1 MVEKLPV
8 LFLMGPTASGKTDL
22 ALNLF
27 DHMDIEIISVDS
39 ALIYREMDS
48 GTAKPDRETLE
59 KYPHA
64 LVDILDPTEVYS
76 ASDFAVDAHQL
87 IDQAHALGKLPVLV
101 GGTILYFKA
110 LAEGLAKLP
119 EANAEI
125 RAEIEAQAEQEGWP
139 AVHARLAQL
148 DPASGERLGPNDQQR
163 IQRALEVFLMTGRSI
178 ESHWQEQQTLELPW
192 NVIPVALMPDDRAQL
207 HQRIELRFNQMLEQG
222 FEEEVVRLRQRGD
235 LNLNLPSMRCVG
247 YRQMWQYLDG
257 ELSWQEMHHKGVVAT
272 RQLAKRQMTWLRSW
286 QGAEVIDP
294 LSENLFKKTLALIP
308 RI

>member
-1 MVEKLPV
+1 VAEKLPV

-22 ALNLF
+22 ALNLY
-27 DHMDIEIISVDS
+27 DHTDVEIISVDS
-39 ALIYREMDS
+39 ALIYREMDI

-76 ASDFAVDAHQL
+76 ASDFAEDARQL
-87 IDQAHALGKLPVLV
+87 IDQAHRKGKLPVLV

-139 AVHARLAQL
+139 SVHARLAQL

-178 ESHWQEQQTLELPW
+178 DSHWQEQQTLELPW
-192 NVIPVALMPDDRAQL
+192 KVIPIALMPEDRAQL
-207 HQRIELRFNQMLEQG
+207 HQRIELRFNLMLEQG
-222 FEEEVVRLRQRGD
+222 FEAEVVRIRERGD

-257 ELSWQEMHHKGVVAT
+257 ELDWQEMHHKGVVAT

-294 LSENLFKKTLALIP
+294 LAENLFKKTLALIP

>member
-1 MVEKLPV
+1 MAEKLPV

-27 DHMDIEIISVDS
+27 DYMDIEIISVDS
-39 ALIYREMDS
+39 ALIYREMDI
-48 GTAKPDRETLE
+48 GTAKPDRATLA

-76 ASDFAVDAHQL
+76 ASDFAEDARQL
-87 IDQAHALGKLPVLV
+87 IDQAHSRGKLPVLV

-125 RAEIEAQAEQEGWP
+125 RDEIEAQAEQEGWP
-139 AVHARLAQL
+139 SVHARLAQL

-178 ESHWQEQQTLELPW
+178 DSHWQEQQALELPW
-192 NVIPVALMPDDRAQL
+192 NVIPIALMPEDRAQL

-222 FEEEVVRLRQRGD
+222 FEAEVIRLRKRGD

-257 ELSWQEMHHKGVVAT
+257 ELDWQEMHHKGLVAT

-294 LSENLFKKTLALIP
+294 LVENLFKKTLALIP

>member
-1 MVEKLPV
+1 MAEKLPV

-27 DHMDIEIISVDS
+27 DYMDVEIISVDS
-39 ALIYREMDS
+39 ALIYREMDI
-48 GTAKPDRETLE
+48 GTAKPDRATLA

-76 ASDFAVDAHQL
+76 ASDFAEDARHL
-87 IDQAHALGKLPVLV
+87 IDQAHAQGKLPVLV

-139 AVHARLAQL
+139 SVHARLAQL

-178 ESHWQEQQTLELPW
+178 DSHWQEQQALELPW
-192 NVIPVALMPDDRAQL
+192 NVIPIALMPEDRAQL

-222 FEEEVVRLRQRGD
+222 FEAEVIRLRERGD

-257 ELSWQEMHHKGVVAT
+257 ELDWQEMHHKGLVAT

-294 LSENLFKKTLALIP
+294 LSGNLFKKTLALIP

>member
-1 MVEKLPV
+1 M
-8 LFLMGPTASGKTDL
+8 
-22 ALNLF
+22 
-27 DHMDIEIISVDS
+27 
-39 ALIYREMDS
+39 
-48 GTAKPDRETLE
+48 
-59 KYPHA
+59 
-64 LVDILDPTEVYS
+64 
-76 ASDFAVDAHQL
+76 
-87 IDQAHALGKLPVLV
+87 
-101 GGTILYFKA
+101 
-110 LAEGLAKLP
+110 AEGLAKLP

-139 AVHARLAQL
+139 FVHARLAQL

-178 ESHWQEQQTLELPW
+178 DSHWQEQQALELPW
-192 NVIPVALMPDDRAQL
+192 KVIPIALMPEDRAQL
-207 HQRIELRFNQMLEQG
+207 HHRIELRFNQMLEQG
-222 FEEEVVRLRQRGD
+222 FEAEVIRLRERGD

-257 ELSWQEMHHKGVVAT
+257 ELDWQEMHHKGLVAT

-294 LSENLFKKTLALIP
+294 LVENLFKKTLALIP

>member
-1 MVEKLPV
+1 MADKLPV
-8 LFLMGPTASGKTDL
+8 IFLMGPTASGKTDL
-22 ALNLF
+22 ALNLY
-27 DHMDIEIISVDS
+27 DHMDVEIISVDS
-39 ALIYREMDS
+39 ALIYREMNI

-76 ASDFAVDAHQL
+76 ASDFAEDARQL
-87 IDQAHALGKLPVLV
+87 IDQAHRKGKLPVLV

-139 AVHARLAQL
+139 AVHARLAKL

-178 ESHWQEQQTLELPW
+178 DSHWQEQQTLELPW
-192 NVIPVALMPDDRAQL
+192 NVIPIALMPEDRAQL

-222 FEEEVVRLRQRGD
+222 FEAEVVRLRERGD

-257 ELSWQEMHHKGVVAT
+257 ELDWQEMHHKGVVAT

-286 QGAEVIDP
+286 KGAEVIDP
-294 LSENLFKKTLALIP
+294 LAENLFKKTLALIP

>member
-1 MVEKLPV
+1 VAEKLPV

-27 DHMDIEIISVDS
+27 DYMDVEIISVDS
-39 ALIYREMDS
+39 ALIYREMDI
-48 GTAKPDRETLE
+48 GTAKPDRATLA

-76 ASDFAVDAHQL
+76 ASDFAEDARHL
-87 IDQAHALGKLPVLV
+87 IDQAHAQGKLPVLV

-125 RAEIEAQAEQEGWP
+125 RSEIEAQAEQEGWP
-139 AVHARLAQL
+139 SVHARLAQL

-178 ESHWQEQQTLELPW
+178 DSHWQEQQALELPW
-192 NVIPVALMPDDRAQL
+192 NVIPIALMPEDRAQL

-222 FEEEVVRLRQRGD
+222 FEAEVIKLRERGD

-257 ELSWQEMHHKGVVAT
+257 ELDWQEMHHKGLVAT

-294 LSENLFKKTLALIP
+294 LSGNLFKKTLALIP

>member
-1 MVEKLPV
+1 VAEKLPV

-22 ALNLF
+22 ALNLY
-27 DHMDIEIISVDS
+27 DHTDVEIISVDS
-39 ALIYREMDS
+39 ALIYREMDI

-76 ASDFAVDAHQL
+76 ASDFAEGARQL
-87 IDQAHALGKLPVLV
+87 IDQAHSQGKLPVLV

-125 RAEIEAQAEQEGWP
+125 RAEIDAQAEQEGWP
-139 AVHARLAQL
+139 AVHARLAKL

-178 ESHWQEQQTLELPW
+178 DSHWQEQQTLELPW
-192 NVIPVALMPDDRAQL
+192 KVIPIALMPEDRAQL
-207 HQRIELRFNQMLEQG
+207 HKRIELRFNLMLEQG
-222 FEEEVVRLRQRGD
+222 FEAEVVRLRERGD

-257 ELSWQEMHHKGVVAT
+257 ELDWQEMHHKGVVAT

-294 LSENLFKKTLALIP
+294 LAENLFKKTLALIP

>member
-1 MVEKLPV
+1 MADKPPV

-22 ALNLF
+22 ALNLY
-27 DHMDIEIISVDS
+27 DHTDVEIISVDS
-39 ALIYREMDS
+39 ALIYRGMDI
-48 GTAKPDRETLE
+48 GTAKPDRDTL
-59 KYPHA
+59 KHYPHA

-76 ASDFAVDAHQL
+76 ASDFAHDARQL
-87 IDQAHALGKLPVLV
+87 IDQAHAKRKLPVLV

-110 LAEGLAKLP
+110 LAEGLAELP
-119 EANAEI
+119 VANAEI
-125 RAEIEAQAEQEGWP
+125 RADIEAQANHEGWP

-178 ESHWQEQQTLELPW
+178 DSHWQEQRALELPW
-192 NVIPVALMPDDRAQL
+192 KVIPIALMPEDRAQL
-207 HQRIELRFNQMLEQG
+207 HQRIECRFNLMLEQD
-222 FEEEVVRLRQRGD
+222 FEAEVVKLRERGD
-235 LNLNLPSMRCVG
+235 LSLNLPSMRCVG

-257 ELSWQEMHHKGVVAT
+257 ELNWSEMHHKGVVAT

-294 LSENLFKKTLALIP
+294 LAENLFQKTLALIP

>member
-1 MVEKLPV
+1 MAEKLPV

-27 DHMDIEIISVDS
+27 DYMDVEIISVDS
-39 ALIYREMDS
+39 ALIYREMDI
-48 GTAKPDRETLE
+48 GTAKPDRATLA

-76 ASDFAVDAHQL
+76 ASDFAEDARQL
-87 IDQAHALGKLPVLV
+87 IDQAHAQGKLPVLV

-125 RAEIEAQAEQEGWP
+125 RSEIEAQALQEGWP
-139 AVHARLAQL
+139 SVHARLAQL

-178 ESHWQEQQTLELPW
+178 DSHWQEQQALELPW
-192 NVIPVALMPDDRAQL
+192 NVIPIALMPEDRAQL

-222 FEEEVVRLRQRGD
+222 FEAEVIRLRERGD

-257 ELSWQEMHHKGVVAT
+257 ELDWQEMHHKGLVAT

-294 LSENLFKKTLALIP
+294 LVENLFKKTLALIP

>member
-1 MVEKLPV
+1 MAEKLPV

-27 DHMDIEIISVDS
+27 DYMDVEIISVDS
-39 ALIYREMDS
+39 ALIYREMDI
-48 GTAKPDRETLE
+48 GTAKPDRATLA

-76 ASDFAVDAHQL
+76 ASDFAEDARQL
-87 IDQAHALGKLPVLV
+87 IDQAHAQGKLPVLV

-139 AVHARLAQL
+139 SVHARLAQL

-178 ESHWQEQQTLELPW
+178 DSHWQEQQALELPW
-192 NVIPVALMPDDRAQL
+192 DVIPIALMPEDRAQL

-222 FEEEVVRLRQRGD
+222 FEAEVIRLRERGD

-257 ELSWQEMHHKGVVAT
+257 ELDWQEMHHKGLVAT

-294 LSENLFKKTLALIP
+294 LSGNLFKKTLALIP

>member
-1 MVEKLPV
+1 VAEKLPV

-27 DHMDIEIISVDS
+27 DYMDVEIISVDS
-39 ALIYREMDS
+39 ALIYREMDI
-48 GTAKPDRETLE
+48 GTAKPDRATLA

-76 ASDFAVDAHQL
+76 ASDFAEDARQL
-87 IDQAHALGKLPVLV
+87 IDQAHAQGKLPVLV

-139 AVHARLAQL
+139 SVHARLAQL

-178 ESHWQEQQTLELPW
+178 DSHWQEQQALELPW
-192 NVIPVALMPDDRAQL
+192 DVIPIALMPEDRAQL

-222 FEEEVVRLRQRGD
+222 FEAEVIRLRERGD

-247 YRQMWQYLDG
+247 YRQMWKYLDG
-257 ELSWQEMHHKGVVAT
+257 ELDWQEMHHKGLVAT

-294 LSENLFKKTLALIP
+294 LSGNLFKKTLALIP
-308 RI
+308 LI

>member
-1 MVEKLPV
+1 MAEKLPV

-27 DHMDIEIISVDS
+27 DYMDVEIISVDS
-39 ALIYREMDS
+39 ALIYREMDI
-48 GTAKPDRETLE
+48 GTAKPDRATLA

-76 ASDFAVDAHQL
+76 ASDFAEDARQL
-87 IDQAHALGKLPVLV
+87 IDQAHAQGKLPVLV

-139 AVHARLAQL
+139 SVHARLAQL

-178 ESHWQEQQTLELPW
+178 DSHWQEQQALELPW
-192 NVIPVALMPDDRAQL
+192 DVIPIALMPEDRAQL

-222 FEEEVVRLRQRGD
+222 FEAEVIRLRERGD

-257 ELSWQEMHHKGVVAT
+257 ELDWQEMHHKGLVAT

-294 LSENLFKKTLALIP
+294 LVENLFKKTLALIP

>member
-1 MVEKLPV
+1 VAEKLPV

-27 DHMDIEIISVDS
+27 DYMDVEIISVDS
-39 ALIYREMDS
+39 ALIYREMDI
-48 GTAKPDRETLE
+48 GTAKPDRATLA

-76 ASDFAVDAHQL
+76 ASDFAEDARQL
-87 IDQAHALGKLPVLV
+87 IDQAHAQGKLPVLV

-125 RAEIEAQAEQEGWP
+125 RSEIEAQALQEGWP
-139 AVHARLAQL
+139 SVHARLAQL

-178 ESHWQEQQTLELPW
+178 DSHWQEQQALELPW
-192 NVIPVALMPDDRAQL
+192 SVIPIALMPEDRAQL

-222 FEEEVVRLRQRGD
+222 FEAEVIRLRERGD

-257 ELSWQEMHHKGVVAT
+257 ELDWQEMHHKGLVAT

-294 LSENLFKKTLALIP
+294 LVENLFKKTLALIP

>member
-1 MVEKLPV
+1 MAEKLPV

-27 DHMDIEIISVDS
+27 DYMDVEIISVDS
-39 ALIYREMDS
+39 ALIYREMDIGS
-48 GTAKPDRETLE
+48 AKPDRATLA

-76 ASDFAVDAHQL
+76 ASDFAEDARQL
-87 IDQAHALGKLPVLV
+87 IDQAHAQGKLPVLV

-139 AVHARLAQL
+139 SVHARLAQL

-178 ESHWQEQQTLELPW
+178 DSHWQEQQALELPW
-192 NVIPVALMPDDRAQL
+192 SVIPIALMPEDRAQL

-222 FEEEVVRLRQRGD
+222 FEAEVIRLRERGD

-257 ELSWQEMHHKGVVAT
+257 ELDWQEMHHKGLVAT

-294 LSENLFKKTLALIP
+294 LVENLFKKTLALIP

>member
-1 MVEKLPV
+1 MAEKLPV

-27 DHMDIEIISVDS
+27 DYMDVEIISVDS
-39 ALIYREMDS
+39 ALIYREMDI
-48 GTAKPDRETLE
+48 GTAKPDRATLA

-76 ASDFAVDAHQL
+76 ASDFAEDARQL
-87 IDQAHALGKLPVLV
+87 IDQAHAQGKLPVLV

-139 AVHARLAQL
+139 SVHARLAQL

-178 ESHWQEQQTLELPW
+178 DSHWQEQQALELPW
-192 NVIPVALMPDDRAQL
+192 NVIPIALMPEDRAQL

-222 FEEEVVRLRQRGD
+222 FEAEVIRLRERGD

-257 ELSWQEMHHKGVVAT
+257 ELDWQEMHHKGLVAT

-294 LSENLFKKTLALIP
+294 LVENLFKKTLALIP

>member
-1 MVEKLPV
+1 MAEKLPV

-27 DHMDIEIISVDS
+27 DYMDVEIISVDS
-39 ALIYREMDS
+39 ALIYREMDI
-48 GTAKPDRETLE
+48 GTAKPDRATLA

-76 ASDFAVDAHQL
+76 ASDFAEDARQL
-87 IDQAHALGKLPVLV
+87 IDQAHAQGKLPVLV

-110 LAEGLAKLP
+110 LSEGLAKLP

-139 AVHARLAQL
+139 SVHARLAQL

-178 ESHWQEQQTLELPW
+178 DSHWQEQQALELPW
-192 NVIPVALMPDDRAQL
+192 DVIPIALMPEDRAQL

-222 FEEEVVRLRQRGD
+222 FEAEVIRLRERGD

-257 ELSWQEMHHKGVVAT
+257 ELDWQEMHHKGLVAT

-294 LSENLFKKTLALIP
+294 LVENLFKKTLALIP

>member
-1 MVEKLPV
+1 MAEKLPV

-27 DHMDIEIISVDS
+27 DYMDVEIISVDS
-39 ALIYREMDS
+39 ALIYREMDI
-48 GTAKPDRETLE
+48 GTAKPDRATLA

-76 ASDFAVDAHQL
+76 ASDFAEDARQL
-87 IDQAHALGKLPVLV
+87 IDQAHSRGKLPVLV

-125 RAEIEAQAEQEGWP
+125 RDEIEAQAEQEGWP
-139 AVHARLAQL
+139 SVHARLAQL

-178 ESHWQEQQTLELPW
+178 DSHWQEQQALELPW
-192 NVIPVALMPDDRAQL
+192 NVIPIALMPEDRAQL

-222 FEEEVVRLRQRGD
+222 FEAEVIRLRKRGD

-257 ELSWQEMHHKGVVAT
+257 ELDWQEMHHKGLVAT

-294 LSENLFKKTLALIP
+294 LVENLFKKTLALIP

>member
-1 MVEKLPV
+1 MAEKLPV

-27 DHMDIEIISVDS
+27 DYMDVEIISVDS
-39 ALIYREMDS
+39 ALIYREMDI
-48 GTAKPDRETLE
+48 GTAKPDRATLA

-76 ASDFAVDAHQL
+76 ASDFAEDARQL
-87 IDQAHALGKLPVLV
+87 IDQAHAQGKLPVLV

-110 LAEGLAKLP
+110 LSEGLAKLP

-139 AVHARLAQL
+139 SVHARLAQL
-148 DPASGERLGPNDQQR
+148 DSASGERLGPNDQQR

-178 ESHWQEQQTLELPW
+178 DSHWQEQQALELPW
-192 NVIPVALMPDDRAQL
+192 NVIPIALMPEDRAQL

-222 FEEEVVRLRQRGD
+222 FEAEVIRLRERGD

-257 ELSWQEMHHKGVVAT
+257 ELDWQEMHHKGLVAT

-294 LSENLFKKTLALIP
+294 LSGNLFKKTLALIP

>member
-1 MVEKLPV
+1 VAEKLPV

-22 ALNLF
+22 ALNLY
-27 DHMDIEIISVDS
+27 DHTDVEIISVDS
-39 ALIYREMDS
+39 ALIYREMDI

-76 ASDFAVDAHQL
+76 ASDFAEDARQL
-87 IDQAHALGKLPVLV
+87 IDQAHRKGKFPVLV

-139 AVHARLAQL
+139 AVHARLAKL

-178 ESHWQEQQTLELPW
+178 DSHWQEQQTLELPW
-192 NVIPVALMPDDRAQL
+192 NVIPIALMPEDRVQL

-222 FEEEVVRLRQRGD
+222 FEAEVVRLRERGD

-257 ELSWQEMHHKGVVAT
+257 ELDWQEMHHKGVVAT

-294 LSENLFKKTLALIP
+294 LAENLFKKTLALIP

>member
-39 ALIYREMDS
+39 ALIYREMDI

>member
-1 MVEKLPV
+1 MAEKLPV

-27 DHMDIEIISVDS
+27 DYMDVEIISVDS
-39 ALIYREMDS
+39 ALIYREMDI
-48 GTAKPDRETLE
+48 GTAKPDRATLA

-76 ASDFAVDAHQL
+76 ASDFAEDARQL
-87 IDQAHALGKLPVLV
+87 IDQAHAQGKLPVLV

-139 AVHARLAQL
+139 FVHARLAQL

-178 ESHWQEQQTLELPW
+178 DSHWQEQQALELPW
-192 NVIPVALMPDDRAQL
+192 KVIPIALMPEDRAQL
-207 HQRIELRFNQMLEQG
+207 HHRIELRFNQMLEQG
-222 FEEEVVRLRQRGD
+222 FEAEVIRLRERGD

-257 ELSWQEMHHKGVVAT
+257 ELDWQEMHHKGLVAT

-294 LSENLFKKTLALIP
+294 LSGNLFKKTLALIP

>member
-1 MVEKLPV
+1 MAEKLPV

-27 DHMDIEIISVDS
+27 DYMDVEIISVDS
-39 ALIYREMDS
+39 ALIYREMDI
-48 GTAKPDRETLE
+48 GTAKPDRATLA

-76 ASDFAVDAHQL
+76 ASDFAEDARQL
-87 IDQAHALGKLPVLV
+87 IDQAHAQGKLPVLV

-139 AVHARLAQL
+139 FVHARLAQL

-178 ESHWQEQQTLELPW
+178 DSHWQEQQALELPW
-192 NVIPVALMPDDRAQL
+192 NVIPIALMPEDRAQL

-222 FEEEVVRLRQRGD
+222 FEAEVIRLRERGD

-257 ELSWQEMHHKGVVAT
+257 ELDWQEMHHKGLVAT

-294 LSENLFKKTLALIP
+294 LVENLFKKTLALIP

>member
-1 MVEKLPV
+1 MAEKLPV

-27 DHMDIEIISVDS
+27 DYMDVEIISVDS
-39 ALIYREMDS
+39 ALIYREMDI
-48 GTAKPDRETLE
+48 GTAKPDRATLA

-76 ASDFAVDAHQL
+76 ASDFAEDARQL
-87 IDQAHALGKLPVLV
+87 IDQAHAQGKLPVLV

-139 AVHARLAQL
+139 FVHARLAQL

-178 ESHWQEQQTLELPW
+178 DSHWQEQQALELPW
-192 NVIPVALMPDDRAQL
+192 KVIPIALMPEDRAQL
-207 HQRIELRFNQMLEQG
+207 HHRIELRFNQMLEQG
-222 FEEEVVRLRQRGD
+222 FEAEVIRLRERGD

-257 ELSWQEMHHKGVVAT
+257 ELDWQEMHHKGLVAT

-294 LSENLFKKTLALIP
+294 LVENLFKKTLALIP

>member
-1 MVEKLPV
+1 MAEKLPV

-27 DHMDIEIISVDS
+27 DYMDVEIISVDS
-39 ALIYREMDS
+39 ALIYREMDI
-48 GTAKPDRETLE
+48 GTAKPDRATLA

-76 ASDFAVDAHQL
+76 ASDFAEDARQL
-87 IDQAHALGKLPVLV
+87 IDQAHAQGKLPVLV

-139 AVHARLAQL
+139 SVHARLAQL

-178 ESHWQEQQTLELPW
+178 DSHWQEQQALELPW
-192 NVIPVALMPDDRAQL
+192 KVIPIALMPEDRAQL

-222 FEEEVVRLRQRGD
+222 FEAEVIRLRERGD

-257 ELSWQEMHHKGVVAT
+257 ELDWQEMHHKGLVAT

-294 LSENLFKKTLALIP
+294 LVENLFKKTLALIP

>member
-1 MVEKLPV
+1 MAEKLPV
-8 LFLMGPTASGKTDL
+8 IFLMGPTASGKTDL
-22 ALNLF
+22 ALNLY
-27 DHMDIEIISVDS
+27 DHMDVEIISVDS
-39 ALIYREMDS
+39 ALIYREMNI
-48 GTAKPDRETLE
+48 GTAKPDGETLQ

-76 ASDFAVDAHQL
+76 ASDFATDARLL
-87 IDQAHALGKLPVLV
+87 IDQAHAQGKLPVLV

-139 AVHARLAQL
+139 AMHARLSQL

-178 ESHWQEQQTLELPW
+178 DSHWQEQKTLELPW
-192 NVIPVALMPDDRAQL
+192 KIIPIALMPEDRAQL
-207 HQRIELRFNQMLEQG
+207 HQRIEQRFNLMLEQG
-222 FEEEVVRLRQRGD
+222 FEAEVVKLRERGD

-257 ELSWQEMHHKGVVAT
+257 ELDWQEMHHKGVVAT

>member
-1 MVEKLPV
+1 MAEKLPV

-27 DHMDIEIISVDS
+27 DYMDVEIISVDS
-39 ALIYREMDS
+39 ALIYREMDI
-48 GTAKPDRETLE
+48 GTAKPDRATLA

-76 ASDFAVDAHQL
+76 ASDFAEDARHL
-87 IDQAHALGKLPVLV
+87 IDQAHAQGKLPVLV

-125 RAEIEAQAEQEGWP
+125 RSEIEAQAEQEGWP
-139 AVHARLAQL
+139 SVHARLAQL

-178 ESHWQEQQTLELPW
+178 DSHWQEQQALELPW
-192 NVIPVALMPDDRAQL
+192 NVIPIALMPEDRAQL

-222 FEEEVVRLRQRGD
+222 FEAEVIKLRERGD

-257 ELSWQEMHHKGVVAT
+257 ELDWQEMHHKGLVAT

-294 LSENLFKKTLALIP
+294 LSGNLFKKTLALIP

>member
-1 MVEKLPV
+1 MAEKLPV

-27 DHMDIEIISVDS
+27 DYMDVEIISVDS
-39 ALIYREMDS
+39 ALIYREMDI
-48 GTAKPDRETLE
+48 GTAKPDRATLA

-76 ASDFAVDAHQL
+76 ASDFAEDARQL
-87 IDQAHALGKLPVLV
+87 IDQAHAQGKLPVLV

-110 LAEGLAKLP
+110 LSEGLAKLP

-139 AVHARLAQL
+139 SVHARLAQL
-148 DPASGERLGPNDQQR
+148 DSASGERLGPNDQQR

-178 ESHWQEQQTLELPW
+178 DSHWQEQQALELPW
-192 NVIPVALMPDDRAQL
+192 NVIPIALMPEDRAQL

-222 FEEEVVRLRQRGD
+222 FEAEVIRLRERGD

-257 ELSWQEMHHKGVVAT
+257 ELDWQEMHHKGLVAT

-294 LSENLFKKTLALIP
+294 LVENLFKKTLALIP

>member
-1 MVEKLPV
+1 MAEKLPV

-22 ALNLF
+22 ALNLY
-27 DHMDIEIISVDS
+27 DHTDVEIISVDS
-39 ALIYREMDS
+39 ALIYREMDI

-76 ASDFAVDAHQL
+76 ASDFAEDARQL
-87 IDQAHALGKLPVLV
+87 IDQAHRKGKFPVLV

-139 AVHARLAQL
+139 AVHARLAKL

-178 ESHWQEQQTLELPW
+178 DSHWQEQQTLELPW
-192 NVIPVALMPDDRAQL
+192 NVIPIALMPEDRVQL

-222 FEEEVVRLRQRGD
+222 FEAEVVRLRERGD

-257 ELSWQEMHHKGVVAT
+257 ELDWQEMHHKGVVAT

-294 LSENLFKKTLALIP
+294 LAENLFKKTLALIP

>member
-1 MVEKLPV
+1 MAEKLPV

-22 ALNLF
+22 ALDLY
-27 DHMDIEIISVDS
+27 DHTDVEIISVDS
-39 ALIYREMDS
+39 ALIYREMDI
-48 GTAKPDRETLE
+48 GTAKPDRDTLE

-76 ASDFAVDAHQL
+76 ASDFAEDARQL
-87 IDQAHALGKLPVLV
+87 IDQAHRKGKLPVLV

-139 AVHARLAQL
+139 SVHARLAQL

-178 ESHWQEQQTLELPW
+178 DSHWQEQQTLELPW
-192 NVIPVALMPDDRAQL
+192 KVIPIALMPEDRAQL
-207 HQRIELRFNQMLEQG
+207 HQRIELRFNLMLEQG
-222 FEEEVVRLRQRGD
+222 FEAEVVRLRERGD

-257 ELSWQEMHHKGVVAT
+257 ELDWQEMHHKGVVAT

-294 LSENLFKKTLALIP
+294 LAENLFKKTLALIP

>member
-1 MVEKLPV
+1 MAEKLPV

-27 DHMDIEIISVDS
+27 DHMDVEIISVDS
-39 ALIYREMDS
+39 ALIYREMDI

-76 ASDFAVDAHQL
+76 ASDFAEDARHL
-87 IDQAHALGKLPVLV
+87 IDQAHAQGKLPVLV

-125 RAEIEAQAEQEGWP
+125 RAEIEAQADQEGWP

-178 ESHWQEQQTLELPW
+178 DSHWQEQQILELPW
-192 NVIPVALMPDDRAQL
+192 NVIPVALMPEDRAQL
-207 HQRIELRFNQMLEQG
+207 HQRIELRFNLMLEQG
-222 FEEEVVRLRQRGD
+222 FEEEVVKLRQRGG

-257 ELSWQEMHHKGVVAT
+257 ELNWQEMHHKGVVAT

-294 LSENLFKKTLALIP
+294 FGENLFKKTLALIP

>member
-1 MVEKLPV
+1 VAEKLPV

-27 DHMDIEIISVDS
+27 DYMDVEIISVDS
-39 ALIYREMDS
+39 ALIYREMDI
-48 GTAKPDRETLE
+48 GTAKPDRATLA

-76 ASDFAVDAHQL
+76 ASDFAEDARQL
-87 IDQAHALGKLPVLV
+87 IDQAHAQGKLPVLV

-139 AVHARLAQL
+139 SVHARLAQL

-178 ESHWQEQQTLELPW
+178 DSHWQEQQALELPW
-192 NVIPVALMPDDRAQL
+192 DVIPIALMPEDRAQL

-222 FEEEVVRLRQRGD
+222 FEAEVIRLRERGD

-257 ELSWQEMHHKGVVAT
+257 ELDWQEMHHKGLVAT

-294 LSENLFKKTLALIP
+294 LVENLFKKTLALIP

>member
-1 MVEKLPV
+1 MAEKLPV

-22 ALNLF
+22 ALNLY
-27 DHMDIEIISVDS
+27 DHTDVEIISVDS
-39 ALIYREMDS
+39 ALIYREMDI

-76 ASDFAVDAHQL
+76 ASDFAEDARQL
-87 IDQAHALGKLPVLV
+87 IDQAHRKGKLPVLV

-139 AVHARLAQL
+139 AVHARLAKL

-178 ESHWQEQQTLELPW
+178 DSHWQEQQTLELPW
-192 NVIPVALMPDDRAQL
+192 NVIPIALMPEDRAQL

-222 FEEEVVRLRQRGD
+222 FEAEVVRLRERGD

-257 ELSWQEMHHKGVVAT
+257 ELDWQEMHHKGVVAT

-286 QGAEVIDP
+286 KGAEVIDP
-294 LSENLFKKTLALIP
+294 LADNLFKKTLALIP